1 MISFW
6 KFSRRFAASVDQRSA
21 PSQDLNDFFNLDEGR
36 FGKGIINNSKTKII
50 LNLEDDEAERVQDTL
65 HLSDAE
71 TMEVTHFERGS
82 GLIST
87 NNNNIMVEFKASPLE
102 KDLITTDRRE
112 LRELLERKRQ
122 EQADS
127 A

>member
-1 MISFW
+1 M
-6 KFSRRFAASVDQRSA
+6 A
-21 PSQDLNDFFNLDEGR
+21 SQDLNDFFNLDEGR

-50 LNLEDDEAERVQDTL
+50 LNLEDDEAMRVQDTL

-71 TMEVTHFERGS
+71 IMEIIHFERGN

-112 LRELLERKRQ
+112 LRNIVNRLRQ
-122 EQADS
+122 QENQAS
-127 A
+127 AG